1 MVEYRL
7 LHDINNINN
16 TGQLQSNLLVI
27 VAKGHHYQGL
37 VLIKVKSNTWSN
49 KYTNQSQGI
58 WLQYNAA
65 D

>member
-1 MVEYRL
+1 MKPLTY
-7 LHDINNINN
+7 I
-16 TGQLQSNLLVI
+16 GQLQSNLLVI
-27 VAKGHHYQGL
+27 VAKGYHYQGL
-37 VLIKVKSNTWSN
+37 ALIRVKSNIWSN